1 MSVRMCVATAGMW
14 FYGKPFKIVLVLF
27 SLFLV
32 CKGFVTASSAAE
44 QQQLTLS
51 LPEAIALALRS
62 NRNIQGA
69 YLGRVA
75 EKFDLRVAKDK
86 FYPDINL
93 SIGAEAASRRTSTSD
108 IKESSSDIGGT
119 ARLEVS
125 QQLITGARLTLA
137 LDRSDRRQLDG
148 DTSTADLDHYA
159 SYTWSASVSQPLLK
173 GAGIDVNKASIV
185 LAELAESSNLLSL
198 KDTVSSV
205 VNQVTTNFRAFG
217 RSIRR
222 RNIIAASLANS
233 KKSLEVN
240 RLLVEMGR
248 LAASEIIQTEAQI
261 ANQELDL
268 EIAIDDVD
276 NARINLLKILDLD
289 EYAQLIP
296 VEEPQPEAVQPDL
309 DDCLQRAF
317 ANRSDYLNGEMA
329 VKRAKINLLL
339 AEDNKK
345 WSLDLIAH
353 YRFDGSDGGSAP
365 HSERQS
371 GYAGVNLNVPLYGDL
386 SRQQRLVSAKTGLHQ
401 AELALDEIRQ
411 NINLDVKRAVR
422 ALETQLKQVKLAVRA
437 RELAAEKLERE
448 KEKLALGRT
457 TNFQLVTYQNDLIR
471 QQNQELD
478 AHVAY
483 LNSLSS
489 LDTVLGTTLATW
501 QIYYSDESDKWQ
513 KRK

>member
-1 MSVRMCVATAGMW
+1 MWCAGKPLEFSLGLFLIFIFCGSAATAS
-14 FYGKPFKIVLVLF
+14 YADEKQP
-27 SLFLV
+27 
-32 CKGFVTASSAAE
+32 
-44 QQQLTLS
+44 LTLS
-51 LPEAIALALRS
+51 LPKAIALSLRS
-62 NRNIQGA
+62 NRSIQGA
-69 YLGRVA
+69 YLDRVS

-93 SIGAEAASRRTSTSD
+93 SIGAEAAGKRTSTSG
-108 IKESSSDIGGT
+108 IKESSSDVEGT
-119 ARLEVS
+119 ARLEVI
-125 QQLITGARLTLA
+125 QQLITGAQLSLA
-137 LDRSDRRQLDG
+137 LDRSDRRQLDE
-148 DTSTADLDHYA
+148 DTGTVDLDRSA
-159 SYTWSASVSQPLLK
+159 SYSWSATVTQPLLK
-173 GAGIDVNKASIV
+173 GAGVDVNTASIV
-185 LAELAESSNLLSL
+185 LAELTESSNILFL

-205 VNQVTTNFRAFG
+205 VNQVTSNFRAYG

-222 RNIIAASLANS
+222 RDIIASSLASS

-240 RLLVEMGR
+240 RLLVDMGR
-248 LAASEIIQTEAQI
+248 IAASEIIQTEAQI

-268 EIAIDDVD
+268 EIAMDDVD

-289 EYAQLIP
+289 EHTRLIP
-296 VEEPQPEAVQPDL
+296 LEEPQPEAVQL
-309 DDCLQRAF
+309 DFADCLQRAF

-329 VKRAKINLLL
+329 VRRARINLLL

-345 WSLDLIAH
+345 WSLDLVAQ
-353 YRFDGSDGGSAP
+353 YRIDGSDSGNAP
-365 HSERQS
+365 DTERQS
-371 GYAGVNLNVPLYGDL
+371 WYAGVNLNVPLYGDL
-386 SRQQRLVSAKTGLHQ
+386 SREQRVVSAKTGLSQ
-401 AELALDEIRQ
+401 AKLALEEIRQ
-411 NINLDVKRAVR
+411 NIRLEVKRAVR
-422 ALETQLKQVKLAVRA
+422 AVETQLKQVSLAVRA

-478 AHVAY
+478 AHIAY

-489 LDTVLGTTLATW
+489 LDTVLGTTLETW